1 MLTNNIQRIIQ
12 NVFNNFGIQIKRY
25 PDLDTKRRLKLI
37 KYFEINKIFD
47 IGANIGNYAMEMRKL
62 GFVGNIV
69 SFEPLSETFK
79 ILQKNAI
86 KDSNWETI
94 NIGLGDIDGETEINI
109 AAISDSSSILE
120 MMPSHLKSAPQ
131 SVYIGKEKIKLNK
144 LDTIFDNYY
153 KNGDKIFVKIDTQ
166 GYELNVL
173 KGAEQSLPYIKGIQI
188 EMSLV
193 QLYDGG
199 ILYKEMIEFIE
210 KKGFDLYSFENGFSN
225 PETGELL
232 QMDGIFFK
240 K

>member
-1 MLTNNIQRIIQ
+1 MKRIIQ
-12 NVFNNFGIQIKRY
+12 NAFNSIGWQIKKY
-25 PDLDTKRRLKLI
+25 PDPDSDLARTFKLI

-47 IGANIGNYAMEMRKL
+47 IGANVGNYAMKMKKF
-62 GFVGNIV
+62 GFAGNII
-69 SFEPLSETFK
+69 SFEPLSEAFRK
-79 ILQKNAI
+79 LQKNAK
-86 KDSNWETI
+86 KDSNWKTI
-94 NIGLGDIDGETEINI
+94 NIALGDTDGETEINI
-109 AAISDSSSILE
+109 AGNCDSSSILE
-120 MMPSHLKSAPQ
+120 MLPLHVKNEPTSS
-131 SVYIGKEKIKLNK
+131 YIGKEKIKVNK
-144 LDTIFDNYY
+144 LDTLFDNYY
-153 KNGDKIFVKIDTQ
+153 KKGDKIFVKIDTQ

-173 KGAEQSLPYIKGIQI
+173 KGSEKSLSYIKGIQI

-210 KKGFDLYSFENGFSN
+210 RKGFNLFSIENGFSN